1 MTNGPE
7 YYWSL
12 ERTFV
17 TMNSPRSLLVNALNV
32 VTFGRSSDNMFVL
45 EGPLVSRNHLRFV
58 RSGDMSDWRSVRWS
72 VEDLGGFNGTYVNM
86 KKIQPFSQYGLNSGD
101 LIGVGIPHGEL
112 QGQME
117 VFVYTINAP
126 LAYKMISDNYGQAP
140 VQSQTVRTEKHS
152 SPLQPPVAS
161 RFHTRMFHDT
171 CKEPPSHTESAS
183 GKEILEKQIGRRE
196 ENRMIC
202 IRFGSKLELSGGIC
216 GDVGNKE
223 IITIDDSD
231 EEELPDV
238 PEDLIRE
245 LSTPCY
251 SSDDDL
257 DETLNENLDFNDI
270 CDKVDAYQKLEDNPV
285 VKDDN
290 KTMKNSQE
298 KGDKEISPSMH
309 DGRTM
314 GKGSS
319 LFQSPVVFLGIQSH
333 LQSSIKNSPQHNQF
347 LAQLSPDKVTG
358 VSFKDRNM
366 TGMKVTEYLAWKEGQ
381 MEIMDKDKEEQEK
394 FLHSLGLNRSQDVA
408 KRKFEIDLARELS
421 RRKRTRTLE
430 KAETKEWSSLDV
442 KKRRTR
448 RSLK

>member
-1 MTNGPE
+1 M
-7 YYWSL
+7 
-12 ERTFV
+12 
-17 TMNSPRSLLVNALNV
+17 LNV
-32 VTFGRSSDNMFVL
+32 
-45 EGPLVSRNHLRFV
+45 
-58 RSGDMSDWRSVRWS
+58 
-72 VEDLGGFNGTYVNM
+72 
-86 KKIQPFSQYGLNSGD
+86 
-101 LIGVGIPHGEL
+101 
-112 QGQME
+112 
-117 VFVYTINAP
+117 
-126 LAYKMISDNYGQAP
+126 
-140 VQSQTVRTEKHS
+140 
-152 SPLQPPVAS
+152 
-161 RFHTRMFHDT
+161 
-171 CKEPPSHTESAS
+171 C
-183 GKEILEKQIGRRE
+183 
-196 ENRMIC
+196 
-202 IRFGSKLELSGGIC
+202 
-216 GDVGNKE
+216 DVM
-223 IITIDDSD
+223 
-231 EEELPDV
+231 
-238 PEDLIRE
+238 
-245 LSTPCY
+245 
-251 SSDDDL
+251 
-257 DETLNENLDFNDI
+257 
-270 CDKVDAYQKLEDNPV
+270 
-285 VKDDN
+285 KDDQVMEDSQVSVIY
-290 KTMKNSQE
+290 TQE

-358 VSFKDRNM
+358 VSCKDRNM